1 MKIEKISDIYEVLK
15 GYTRKK
21 RLVVAFAND
30 SHSIEAVYMAVKAG
44 LVEGILVGDT
54 ETIQGVCKE
63 NGYDESCFKIV
74 HEPNDVRG
82 AEAAV
87 EMIRNGEAD
96 VIMKGLVST
105 DKYMRAILNKERGL
119 VAPNAIL
126 SHVVVMECSS
136 YHKLL
141 TVSDVAVIPC
151 PDLNQKISMIKYVT
165 ITAKALGVEK
175 PKVAMILRRN
185 RSCLKCSLRSML
197 PSCRKWESGDR
208 SQGA

>member
-82 AEAAV
+82 AETAV
-87 EMIRNGEAD
+87 EMKKSDLSGAS
-96 VIMKGLVST
+96 VSIDRKST
-105 DKYMRAILNKERGL
+105 RLNS
-119 VAPNAIL
+119 
-126 SHVVVMECSS
+126 SHSRKSRMPSS
-136 YHKLL
+136 
-141 TVSDVAVIPC
+141 A
-151 PDLNQKISMIKYVT
+151 
-165 ITAKALGVEK
+165 
-175 PKVAMILRRN
+175 
-185 RSCLKCSLRSML
+185 
-197 PSCRKWESGDR
+197 
-208 SQGA
+208 